1 MFLSAEKRGD
11 NWIFGYSPDRTD
23 FERGLDGHP
32 PGSTEVE
39 FHAAATMGMGSNKLT
54 CNRRGRTEDI
64 PRKKGNNNNDQAR
77 AGKHIEPGVYEII
90 VTPDE
95 VDDYLRGLD
104 GVSNSPTSAHIIA
117 NMNVDHMAQD
127 VAMAKMI
134 WLARYLDPEHDV
146 DTYPPGVKLS
156 MSDFQA
162 LQIAR
167 RQVRE
172 GGRTLDELMVTA
184 MGPDWQDK
192 LKAAQG
198 HPIRPMRMLPWS

>member
-1 MFLSAEKRGD
+1 MFLSVEKQGG

-23 FERGLDGHP
+23 FERGLDGQP
-32 PGSTEVE
+32 PGSTEAAA
-39 FHAAATMGMGSNKLT
+39 HAAATSGMGSNKLT
-54 CNRRGRTEDI
+54 CNRRGRVEDI
-64 PRKKGNNNNDQAR
+64 PRKKANSNNDQAR
-77 AGKHIEPGVYEII
+77 AGKYIEPGVYEII

-95 VDDYLRGLD
+95 LTDYLQGLD
-104 GVSNSPTSAHIIA
+104 GVANSPTFAYVIA
-117 NMNVDHMAQD
+117 NTNADHMAQD

-162 LQIAR
+162 MQQAR
-167 RQVRE
+167 MRIRE
-172 GGRTLDELMVTA
+172 GGRTLGELMTTA
-184 MGPDWQDK
+184 MGPDWEEK

-198 HPIRPMRMLPWS
+198 HPIRPTRTLPWS